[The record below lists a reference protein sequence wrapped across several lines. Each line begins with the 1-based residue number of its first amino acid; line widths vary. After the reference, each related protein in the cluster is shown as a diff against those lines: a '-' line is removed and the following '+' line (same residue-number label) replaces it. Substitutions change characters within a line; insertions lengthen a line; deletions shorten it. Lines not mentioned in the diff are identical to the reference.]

1 MKAFIAAILFAF
13 SLSAIAAPIT
23 SDEPEVIFVLPKGTE
38 IPKDD
43 NYEITDD
50 EYFSKWGPEMRNA
63 MMISYRNGMSL
74 LMSGQTAVD
83 NPVEVILK
91 DLDQF
96 QLCTVHNIMKTAAY
110 NGIQLFEMNPEE
122 NLIEI
127 DVFVAHH
134 RMMTKAIIAE
144 KFRTEEQLAT
154 RKNEFGPAA
163 TTELLDMV
171 KAAVGEDK
179 DLASKAV
186 TGLQQMNQ
194 LCAQTFIK
202 ATLIEQIAI
211 QHYMAPPSISGN

>member
-1 MKAFIAAILFAF
+1 MKAFIAAILLAF

-96 QLCTVHNIMKTAAY
+96 QLCVVHNIMKT
-110 NGIQLFEMNPEE
+110 EE

-211 QHYMAPPSISGN
+211 QHYMAPPSIDGN